1 MAHCEK
7 YKITAVAPMVAHYER
22 SREGVL
28 NRENIDH
35 TRTNLNYNLRP
46 GGDVCERVQQA
57 VHTHEQEAGKAVR
70 KDANVM
76 FDWVVTLPQDC
87 PQERTEEFFESV
99 VSFVEQRYGK
109 DNILG
114 AYVHM
119 DETTPHVHV
128 PVVPMMDGRL
138 RASKMVN
145 RNDLLRFHGELS
157 EHVEQELGIH
167 VSVELSEEKAQEKAL
182 SSVPQKQLDA
192 AREALKKEL
201 AEETERLEYLR
212 QKAREIGEEV
222 DVMAAAAASIEQL
235 ENAPRREYGAI
246 CREITTVCDSATTK
260 INRGIEQ
267 IRERIIAVKQRI
279 KEIRQK
285 AMQSFS
291 LDTRK
296 CQAQEVSQGIY
307 QQHRSHSRNAGIE
320 R

>member
-119 DETTPHVHV
+119 DETTPSCSCTCGTD
-128 PVVPMMDGRL
+128 DGW
-138 RASKMVN
+138 
-145 RNDLLRFHGELS
+145 
-157 EHVEQELGIH
+157 
-167 VSVELSEEKAQEKAL
+167 
-182 SSVPQKQLDA
+182 
-192 AREALKKEL
+192 
-201 AEETERLEYLR
+201 T
-212 QKAREIGEEV
+212 
-222 DVMAAAAASIEQL
+222 
-235 ENAPRREYGAI
+235 
-246 CREITTVCDSATTK
+246 ITC
-260 INRGIEQ
+260 I
-267 IRERIIAVKQRI
+267 
-279 KEIRQK
+279 
-285 AMQSFS
+285 
-291 LDTRK
+291 
-296 CQAQEVSQGIY
+296 
-307 QQHRSHSRNAGIE
+307 
-320 R
+320 

>member
-99 VSFVEQRYGK
+99 VSFIEQRYGK

-182 SSVPQKQLDA
+182 SNVPQKQLDA
-192 AREALKKEL
+192 AREALKEEL

-212 QKAREIGEEV
+212 QRAREIGKEV
-222 DVMAAAAASIEQL
+222 DAMAAAAAKIEQL
-235 ENAPRREYGAI
+235 ESAPRREYGAR
-246 CREITTVCDSATTK
+246 CRDITASCNSATAK
-260 INRGIEQ
+260 ISRGIDRL
-267 IRERIIAVKQRI
+267 RERISAVKQRI
-279 KEIRQK
+279 TEQVK
-285 AMQSFS
+285 QSFG
-291 LDTRK
+291 LDARK
-296 CQAQEVSQGIY
+296 RQAREVSQEMY
-307 QQHRSHSRNAGIE
+307 HQRRSYGRDAGLE

>member
-99 VSFVEQRYGK
+99 VSFIEQRYGK

-192 AREALKKEL
+192 AREALKEEL

-212 QKAREIGEEV
+212 QRAREIGKEV
-222 DVMAAAAASIEQL
+222 DAMAAAAAKIEQL
-235 ENAPRREYGAI
+235 ESAPRREYGAR
-246 CREITTVCDSATTK
+246 CRDITASCNSATAK
-260 INRGIEQ
+260 ISRGIDRL
-267 IRERIIAVKQRI
+267 RERISAVKQRI
-279 KEIRQK
+279 TEQVK
-285 AMQSFS
+285 QSFG
-291 LDTRK
+291 LDARK
-296 CQAQEVSQGIY
+296 RQAREVSQEMY
-307 QQHRSHSRNAGIE
+307 HQRRSYGRDVGLD

>member
-57 VHTHEQEAGKAVR
+57 VHTHEQESGKAVR

-212 QKAREIGEEV
+212 QRAREIGEEV

-246 CREITTVCDSATTK
+246 CREIVARCDSTTAK

-267 IRERIIAVKQRI
+267 LRERIDAIRQRI
-279 KEIRQK
+279 KGIRQK

-291 LDTRK
+291 LNTRK
-296 CQAQEVSQGIY
+296 RQAQEVSQGIY
-307 QQHRSHSRNAGIE
+307 QQHRSRGRNADAE

>member
-212 QKAREIGEEV
+212 QRAREIGEEV
-222 DVMAAAAASIEQL
+222 DAMRDTYTSIQSL
-235 ENAPRREYGAI
+235 ERKRGSEYRTA
-246 CREITTVCDSATTK
+246 CREIVARCDSTTAK

-267 IRERIIAVKQRI
+267 LRERIDAIRQRI

-291 LDTRK
+291 LNTRK
-296 CQAQEVSQGIY
+296 RQAQEVSQGIY
-307 QQHRSHSRNAGIE
+307 QQNRSRGRNAGVE

>member
-87 PQERTEEFFESV
+87 PQERTEDFFESV

-212 QKAREIGEEV
+212 QRAREIGEEV

-267 IRERIIAVKQRI
+267 LRERIDAIRQRI

-291 LDTRK
+291 LNTRK
-296 CQAQEVSQGIY
+296 RQAQEVSQGIY
-307 QQHRSHSRNAGIE
+307 QQNRSRGRNAGVE

>member
-35 TRTNLNYNLRP
+35 TRTNLNYNLRSD
-46 GGDVCERVQQA
+46 GDVSERVQQA
-57 VHTHEQEAGKAVR
+57 VHAHEQEAGKAIR

-87 PQERTEEFFESV
+87 PQERSEEFFESV

-109 DNILG
+109 GNVLG

-119 DETTPHVHV
+119 DETTPHVHI
-128 PVVPMMDGRL
+128 PVVPMMNGRL

-157 EHVEQELGIH
+157 EHVERELGIH

-192 AREALKKEL
+192 AREALKEEL

-212 QKAREIGEEV
+212 QRAREIGKEV
-222 DVMAAAAASIEQL
+222 DAMAAAAAKIEQL
-235 ENAPRREYGAI
+235 ESAPRREYGAR
-246 CREITTVCDSATTK
+246 CRDITASCNSATAK
-260 INRGIEQ
+260 ISRGIDRL
-267 IRERIIAVKQRI
+267 RERISAVKQRI
-279 KEIRQK
+279 TEQVK
-285 AMQSFS
+285 QSFG
-291 LDTRK
+291 LDARK
-296 CQAQEVSQGIY
+296 RQAREVSQEMY
-307 QQHRSHSRNAGIE
+307 HQRRSYGRDAGLE

>member
-182 SSVPQKQLDA
+182 SSVPQKYLDA
-192 AREALKKEL
+192 AREGLEALEAQKEAL
-201 AEETERLEYLR
+201 TAEIASESARLEYLR
-212 QKAREIGEEV
+212 RATKEVEADIAVLEPIATEITREERAGISQYGTICRSICSVCNGAKER
-222 DVMAAAAASIEQL
+222 IEQ
-235 ENAPRREYGAI
+235 
-246 CREITTVCDSATTK
+246 
-260 INRGIEQ
+260 GIS
-267 IRERIIAVKQRI
+267 RI
-279 KEIRQK
+279 KEQIDALKNKTAKRVMSLADRARQAREVNLPHRESIR
-285 AMQSFS
+285 
-291 LDTRK
+291 DR
-296 CQAQEVSQGIY
+296 G
-307 QQHRSHSRNAGIE
+307 RE

>member
-99 VSFVEQRYGK
+99 VSFIEQRYGK

-201 AEETERLEYLR
+201 AEETERLECLR
-212 QKAREIGEEV
+212 QETRDLSEEV
-222 DVMAAAAASIEQL
+222 DAMAAAAASIEQL

-246 CREITTVCDSATTK
+246 CREITTACDSATAK

-267 IRERIIAVKQRI
+267 LRERIDAIRQRI

-285 AMQSFS
+285 AMRNFS
-291 LDTRK
+291 LDSRAREARK
-296 CQAQEVSQGIY
+296 ASGEIPHQS
-307 QQHRSHSRNAGIE
+307 RSYGRDVGLD

>member
-157 EHVEQELGIH
+157 KHVEQELGIH

-212 QKAREIGEEV
+212 QRAREIGEEV